1 MDFKQKAK
9 SVAEKMN
16 KITEKFKNNLDTANE
31 MVLTGNDV
39 EEYVEENTKDIELY
53 SEPDEPT
60 IAQLVN
66 LQNLLADFKYL
77 RETLKEN
84 TDNGRKIINDLSV
97 DILKNGLSF
106 YDPEGGVNPAELVS
120 AFAELNKA
128 LMENMK
134 LYINSYKEIS
144 NIIMNL
150 EKIKS
155 GGLGKPNV
163 SNSINISNVNTG
175 EDSESS
181 VVNVAELIKQL
192 RSE

>member
-1 MDFKQKAK
+1 MDFRQKAD

-16 KITEKFKNNLDTANE
+16 KITEKFKTNLDTADE
-31 MVLTGNDV
+31 MILTGDDI
-39 EEYVEENTKDIELY
+39 EEYVEENTKEIELY
-53 SEPDEPT
+53 TEPDEPT

-66 LQNLLADFKYL
+66 LQNLLSDFKYL
-77 RETLKEN
+77 RETLREN

-134 LYINSYKEIS
+134 LYINSYKEMS

-150 EKIKS
+150 EKIKN
-155 GGLGKPNV
+155 GGLGKPSV

-175 EDSESS
+175 EDAESS
-181 VVNVAELIKQL
+181 IVNVAELIKQL

>member
-1 MDFKQKAK
+1 MDFKQKAD

-16 KITEKFKNNLDTANE
+16 KITEKFKSNLDTAGE
-31 MVLTGNDV
+31 MVLTGTDI

-53 SEPDEPT
+53 TEPDEPT

-97 DILKNGLSF
+97 DILRNGLSF
-106 YDPEGGVNPAELVS
+106 YDPEGGVNPAELVG

-134 LYINSYKEIS
+134 LYINSYKEMS

-150 EKIKS
+150 EKIKN
-155 GGLGKPNV
+155 GELGKANV
-163 SNSINISNVNTG
+163 SNSINISNVNT
-175 EDSESS
+175 DDDTQSAI
-181 VVNVAELIKQL
+181 VNVAELIKQL
-192 RSE
+192 RT

>member
-1 MDFKQKAK
+1 MDFKQKAD

-16 KITEKFKNNLDTANE
+16 KITEKFKANLDTADE
-31 MVLTGNDV
+31 MVLTGNDI
-39 EEYVEENTKDIELY
+39 EEYVEENTKDVELY
-53 SEPDEPT
+53 TEPDEPT
-60 IAQLVN
+60 LAQLVN

-134 LYINSYKEIS
+134 LYINSYKEMS

-150 EKIKS
+150 EKIKN
-155 GGLGKPNV
+155 GELGKANV
-163 SNSINISNVNTG
+163 SNSINISNVNTN
-175 EDSESS
+175 DDTQSS
-181 VVNVAELIKQL
+181 IVNVAELIKQL
-192 RSE
+192 RG

>member
-1 MDFKQKAK
+1 MDFKQKAD

-16 KITEKFKNNLDTANE
+16 KITEKFKANLDTADE
-31 MVLTGNDV
+31 MVLTGNDI
-39 EEYVEENTKDIELY
+39 EEYVEENTKDVELY
-53 SEPDEPT
+53 TEPDEPT
-60 IAQLVN
+60 LAQLVN

-134 LYINSYKEIS
+134 LYINSYKEMS

-150 EKIKS
+150 EKIKN
-155 GGLGKPNV
+155 GELGKANV
-163 SNSINISNVNTG
+163 SNSINISNVNTN
-175 EDSESS
+175 DDIQSS

-192 RSE
+192 RS

>member
-1 MDFKQKAK
+1 MDFKQKAD

-16 KITEKFKNNLDTANE
+16 KITEKFKANLDTADE
-31 MVLTGNDV
+31 MVLTGNDI
-39 EEYVEENTKDIELY
+39 EEYVEENTKDVELY
-53 SEPDEPT
+53 TEPDEPT
-60 IAQLVN
+60 LAQLVN

-120 AFAELNKA
+120 AFAKLNKA

-134 LYINSYKEIS
+134 LYINSYKEMS

-150 EKIKS
+150 EKIKN
-155 GGLGKPNV
+155 GELGKANV
-163 SNSINISNVNTG
+163 SNSINISNVNT
-175 EDSESS
+175 DDDTQSA

-192 RSE
+192 RS

>member
-1 MDFKQKAK
+1 MDFKQKAD

-16 KITEKFKNNLDTANE
+16 KITEKFKANLDTADE
-31 MVLTGNDV
+31 MVLTGNDI
-39 EEYVEENTKDIELY
+39 EEYVEENTKDVELY
-53 SEPDEPT
+53 TEPDEPT
-60 IAQLVN
+60 LAQLVN

-128 LMENMK
+128 LTENMK
-134 LYINSYKEIS
+134 LYINSYKEMS

-150 EKIKS
+150 EKIKN
-155 GGLGKPNV
+155 GELGKANV
-163 SNSINISNVNTG
+163 SNSINISNVNTN
-175 EDSESS
+175 EDTQSS

-192 RSE
+192 RG

>member
-1 MDFKQKAK
+1 MDFRQKAD

-16 KITEKFKNNLDTANE
+16 KITEKFKTNLDTADE
-31 MVLTGNDV
+31 MVLTGDDI
-39 EEYVEENTKDIELY
+39 EEYVEENTKEIELY
-53 SEPDEPT
+53 TEPDEPT
-60 IAQLVN
+60 LTQLVN

-77 RETLKEN
+77 RETLREN

-134 LYINSYKEIS
+134 LYINSYKEMS

-150 EKIKS
+150 EKIKN
-155 GGLGKPNV
+155 GGLGKPSV

-175 EDSESS
+175 EDAESS
-181 VVNVAELIKQL
+181 IVNVAELIKQL